1 MAAQSD
7 AVPAVVRFV
16 SNPLIAILILRD
28 LISDVANKAA
38 ILQHV
43 SLECGKIESAWSKL
57 WCEVDDD
64 SSDDATVRR
73 KSLRLA
79 RRLSEVT
86 AHPDFAGVRVDRK
99 LNEKCEEAA
108 YRVIRDRYAV

>member
-1 MAAQSD
+1 MVARSD
-7 AVPAVVRFV
+7 AVPAAVQFV
-16 SNPLIAILILRD
+16 SALLIAILVLRE
-28 LISDVANKAA
+28 LISDDSRKAA
-38 ILQHV
+38 VLQHV
-43 SLECGKIESAWSKL
+43 SLECGKLESAWSKL

-64 SSDDATVRR
+64 GSDDATGRR